1 MIYILM
7 LVIAIFWR
15 RAVLGSEDLTLY
27 QVDVVDHPGP
37 RGDHRP
43 ALEPVAHPAGL
54 AQGPGAGDDRR
65 CWRAGSPSSSTG

>member
-7 LVIAIFWR
+7 LGIAIFWR

-27 QVDVVDHPGP
+27 QIDVAIILALAGH
-37 RGDHRP
+37 HRP

-54 AQGPGAGDDRR
+54 AQGPGAGR
-65 CWRAGSPSSSTG
+65 